1 MVHSNNSLSVFDHFV
16 KLALNG
22 LNHHFQQAVLIRG
35 LHILH
40 ILHIEKRYKETLI
53 LYIFVKLALKAND

>member
-1 MVHSNNSLSVFDHFV
+1 M

-22 LNHHFQQAVLIRG
+22 LNHHFQQAILIRG

-40 ILHIEKRYKETLI
+40 ILDIEKWYKETLI
-53 LYIFVKLALKAND
+53 LYIFVKLPWKQMIKVDEIVRVEHAGK